1 MEDIEKKTLKNLI
14 LSNRKI
20 FISFGFTLIIL
31 AVFLW
36 WSDSTAKKDRY
47 KNSEDFINAK
57 VYLSQNNDQKSLEI
71 LKNIIDRKDKVYSP
85 LSLFLIIDK
94 DLETNKDNITKY
106 FDQIISI
113 KNLEN
118 EDKNLIKLKK
128 AIFIS
133 ESAEEADLISL
144 LSPVLNSDSVWRYQ
158 SLKFLG
164 DYYFSKKEF
173 NKAKQYYSDI
183 LTLNNSNND
192 LSDIN
197 RKIKIINNE

>member
-1 MEDIEKKTLKNLI
+1 MI
-14 LSNRKI
+14 L
-20 FISFGFTLIIL
+20 LL
-31 AVFLW
+31 AAVFFW
-36 WSDSTAKKDRY
+36 WSDSASKKERY

-57 VYLSQNNDQKSLEI
+57 VHISQNKDLKSLEI
-71 LKNIIDRKDKVYSP
+71 LKDIIDRKDKVYST

-94 DLETNKDNITKY
+94 DLEKNKDNVSKY
-106 FDQIISI
+106 FDQILSI
-113 KNLEN
+113 KNLDQ

-133 ESAEEADLISL
+133 EEAEESDLLSL
-144 LSPVLNSDSVWRYQ
+144 LNPILNSDSVWKYQ

-183 LTLNNSNND
+183 LVLNNPNND
-192 LSDIN
+192 LRDIN

>member
-1 MEDIEKKTLKNLI
+1 MEDIEKKSLKNLI

-20 FISFGFTLIIL
+20 LISFGFILLIL

-36 WSDSTAKKDRY
+36 WSDSNAKKERY

-71 LKNIIDRKDKVYSP
+71 LKKIIDRKDKVYSP

-133 ESAEEADLISL
+133 ERADEGDLISL
-144 LSPVLNSDSVWRYQ
+144 LSPVLISDSVWRYQ

>member
-1 MEDIEKKTLKNLI
+1 MEDIEKKPLKKLI

-20 FISFGFTLIIL
+20 LISFGFVLLIL
-31 AVFLW
+31 AAFLW
-36 WSDSTAKKDRY
+36 WSDSTAKKERY

-71 LKNIIDRKDKVYSP
+71 LTDIINRKDKVYSP

-94 DLETNKDNITKY
+94 DLEKNKDNIAKY

-133 ESAEEADLISL
+133 ERADEADLISL
-144 LSPVLNSDSVWRYQ
+144 LNPVLNSDSVWRYQ

>member
-1 MEDIEKKTLKNLI
+1 MEDIEKKSLKNLI

-20 FISFGFTLIIL
+20 LISFGFILLIL

-36 WSDSTAKKDRY
+36 WSDSNAKKERY

-133 ESAEEADLISL
+133 ERADEGDLISL

>member
-1 MEDIEKKTLKNLI
+1 MNEIENKSLKSFFFANKKV
-14 LSNRKI
+14 
-20 FISFGFTLIIL
+20 LIIL
-31 AVFLW
+31 CSIIIFIGVFFW
-36 WSDSTAKKDRY
+36 WYQNLNVKEKY
-47 KNSEDFINAK
+47 KNSENFISAK
-57 VYLSQNNDQKSLEI
+57 VLLSQDNKVKSLEVLKKII
-71 LKNIIDRKDKVYSP
+71 LQNDEIYSP

-94 DLETNKDNITKY
+94 DLEKNKDNIAKY

-133 ESAEEADLISL
+133 ERADEADLISL
-144 LSPVLNSDSVWRYQ
+144 LNPVLNSDSVWRYQ

>member
-1 MEDIEKKTLKNLI
+1 MEDIEKKSLKNLI

-20 FISFGFTLIIL
+20 LISFSFILLIL

-36 WSDSTAKKDRY
+36 WSDSNAKKERY

-71 LKNIIDRKDKVYSP
+71 LKKIIDRKDKVYSP

-133 ESAEEADLISL
+133 ERADEGDLISL

>member
-1 MEDIEKKTLKNLI
+1 MEDIEKKSLKNFI

-20 FISFGFTLIIL
+20 LISFILTLLIL

-36 WSDSTAKKDRY
+36 WSDSASKKERY

-57 VYLSQNNDQKSLEI
+57 VYLSQNNNQKSLKI

-113 KNLEN
+113 KNLEK

-133 ESAEEADLISL
+133 EKVDEADLISL

-158 SLKFLG
+158 SLKLLG

>member
-1 MEDIEKKTLKNLI
+1 M
-14 LSNRKI
+14 
-20 FISFGFTLIIL
+20 
-31 AVFLW
+31 
-36 WSDSTAKKDRY
+36 Y
-47 KNSEDFINAK
+47 
-57 VYLSQNNDQKSLEI
+57 Y
-71 LKNIIDRKDKVYSP
+71 
-85 LSLFLIIDK
+85 SLFL
-94 DLETNKDNITKY
+94 LETNKDNITKY

-133 ESAEEADLISL
+133 ERADEGDLISL

-183 LTLNNSNND
+183 LVLNNPNND
-192 LSDIN
+192 LRDIN

>member
-1 MEDIEKKTLKNLI
+1 MEDIEKKSLKNLI

-20 FISFGFTLIIL
+20 LISFGFILLIL

-36 WSDSTAKKDRY
+36 WSDSNAKKERY

-71 LKNIIDRKDKVYSP
+71 LKKIIDRKDKVYSP

-133 ESAEEADLISL
+133 ERADEGDLISL